1 MSGAEKLSFLSGC
14 VARLPGCGTE
24 NGADYA
30 VQHAARRG
38 QEDYVIEDIEL
49 PKGWKL
55 RPDTQF
61 GVVITAPHGS
71 VTIDIT
77 MRNFVLGERMVMSYG
92 KYSRRGWRKRLFQ
105 DAIQALEKAKK

>member
-1 MSGAEKLSFLSGC
+1 MGDVEKLSFLSGC
-14 VARLPGCGTE
+14 GARLTGFGTE
-24 NGADYA
+24 NRADHG
-30 VQHAARRG
+30 VQHATWLG
-38 QEDYVIEDIEL
+38 QEIYVIEDIEL

-77 MRNFVLGERMVMSYG
+77 MRNFVLGERMVMAYG
-92 KYSRRGWRKRLFQ
+92 KYSRRGWRKRLFS
-105 DAIQALEKAKK
+105 DAILALAKAK